1 MLPATLAPFPP
12 ERRPAL
18 AEVADG
24 TGWQWRALRGDDLPW
39 LLPLYA
45 STREEELR
53 SVPWPDAAKR
63 QFLSQQFVAQH
74 QHYLAHHPRAHYLA
88 ILREGQ
94 PVGRF
99 YVDEDGEEDLIVDI
113 SLLPSSRGTGTGTA
127 VIGCQQQACA
137 ARGRA
142 LRLHVMQHNHA
153 ALRLY
158 QRMGFVASPAAA
170 AGELYLPMRW
180 EPTSR
185 DVS

>member
-1 MLPATLAPFPP
+1 MLPGTLAPFPP
-12 ERRPAL
+12 GRRPAL
-18 AEVADG
+18 AGVAGG
-24 TGWQWRALRGDDLPW
+24 TGWQWRALLDDDLPW
-39 LLPLYA
+39 LVQLYA

-53 SVPWPDAAKR
+53 SVPWPEAAKR

-74 QHYLAHHPRAHYLA
+74 QHYLARHPRAHYLA
-88 ILREGQ
+88 ILREEQ

-113 SLLPSSRGTGTGTA
+113 SLSPSSRGTGIGTA

-142 LRLHVMQHNHA
+142 LRLHVMQHNHG

-158 QRMGFVASPAAA
+158 QRMGFVATSAA

-180 EPTSR
+180 EPTHRPLS
-185 DVS
+185 